1 MCGFVEE
8 SVSLGVDFELQEIKL
23 DPGSPFLLSADSD
36 VELLVSSPAPCLP
49 VQRLASHQD
58 NS

>member
-8 SVSLGVDFELQEIKL
+8 SASLGVDFELQEIKL

-36 VELLVSSPAPCLP
+36 VELLVSSPTPCLP
-49 VQRLASHQD
+49 VQHLASHQD
-58 NS
+58 NN